1 MIQDVIR
8 PATLWDYPK
17 GHYDRIGQINYL
29 ALARLITAE
38 WIKRGVGE
46 CDTEAEA
53 YYQELL
59 KKERQALDQQKG
71 QP

>member
-1 MIQDVIR
+1 MNEIIR

-17 GHYDRIGQINYL
+17 GHYDQIGQINYL

-38 WIKRGVGE
+38 WIKRGIGE
-46 CDTEAEA
+46 WDIEQDA
-53 YYQELL
+53 YYHELL
-59 KKERQALDQQKG
+59 QQERDSTQKE